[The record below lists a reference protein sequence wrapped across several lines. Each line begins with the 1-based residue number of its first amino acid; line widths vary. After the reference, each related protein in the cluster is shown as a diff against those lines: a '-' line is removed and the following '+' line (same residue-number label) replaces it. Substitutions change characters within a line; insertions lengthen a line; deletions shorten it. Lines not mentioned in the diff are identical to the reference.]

1 MNTHARSPRTW
12 LSGCLLALLLGL
24 GLGPGHAQ
32 SQESYSEAEL
42 ASLLAPIALY
52 PDALLSQILMAS
64 TYPLEVVEAAR
75 WSRRNPGL
83 EGSAAVD
90 ALADMD
96 WDPSVK
102 ALVAFPR
109 VIQQMSEDLTWTRQV
124 GDAFLLQE
132 EDVADMVQELRQRA
146 YDAGHLADREHI
158 RVVRERE
165 IIYIEPASPRIVYV
179 PYYQPTVVYGGWW
192 WPAYAPVYWGPP
204 YGYSVSIGIT
214 WMSGVPVSRSFFYS
228 GFNWSHR
235 HVVIIHHYDHRTR
248 HVIPAGHRWRH
259 DPWHRRG
266 VAYRHHTVHQR
277 YDERHDG
284 FRSRAERPG
293 GISVPHDTRRSD
305 GPPRRQAERSRDSSG
320 PARLA
325 PRSEEQQARAR
336 DWRADSDRPRT
347 ERNRDASGPTRS
359 APRSDDQY
367 ARSRDWRPDAERPR
381 TERNR
386 EAQTGQRPSLGA
398 ATTWDPEQW
407 RQQRRGSEATVQAPQ
422 DRARTGPVTPNT
434 GRSINSRDP
443 VIRHSDR
450 VREGWSREGQNRP
463 RQEAQ
468 QPSRPAW
475 NAAGETGRGQSSG
488 NPHGGREG
496 GWRGQ
501 GERPSGWQAG
511 RGDGNLGRGDASAY
525 PGPRSGQSRG
535 EGRHSFSR

>member
-1 MNTHARSPRTW
+1 MNTHRRSPAAW
-12 LSGCLLALLLGL
+12 LSACLLALLLGL
-24 GLGPGHAQ
+24 SPAHAQ
-32 SQESYSEAEL
+32 GQETYSEAEL

-90 ALADMD
+90 AVADMD

-109 VIQQMSEDLTWTRQV
+109 VIQQMSDDLTWTRQV

-146 YDAGHLADREHI
+146 YDAGHLEDREHV

-165 IIYIEPASPRIVYV
+165 IIYIEPASPRVVYV
-179 PYYQPTVVYGGWW
+179 PYYQPTIVYGGWW

-214 WMSGVPVSRSFFYS
+214 WVSGVPVSRSFFYS
-228 GFNWSHR
+228 GFNWTHR
-235 HVVIIHHYDHRTR
+235 HVVIIHHYDYRTR
-248 HVIPAGHRWRH
+248 HYVPAGHRWRH

-277 YDERHDG
+277 RSGDATAQAQRER
-284 FRSRAERPG
+284 
-293 GISVPHDTRRSD
+293 T
-305 GPPRRQAERSRDSSG
+305 
-320 PARLA
+320 
-325 PRSEEQQARAR
+325 
-336 DWRADSDRPRT
+336 
-347 ERNRDASGPTRS
+347 
-359 APRSDDQY
+359 
-367 ARSRDWRPDAERPR
+367 
-381 TERNR
+381 
-386 EAQTGQRPSLGA
+386 
-398 ATTWDPEQW
+398 
-407 RQQRRGSEATVQAPQ
+407 
-422 DRARTGPVTPNT
+422 RTGPVTDDT
-434 GRSINSRDP
+434 RRSINSRDLHQG
-443 VIRHSDR
+443 HSDR
-450 VREGWSREGQNRP
+450 IREGWSREGQNRPRQESQSRP

-475 NAAGETGRGQSSG
+475 NAAGETGRGQASG
-488 NPHGGREG
+488 NPHGGRDG

-501 GERPSGWQAG
+501 VERQSGWQAG
-511 RGDGNLGRGDASAY
+511 RGDGNLGRGEPSAH
-525 PGPRSGQSRG
+525 PRFRSGQSRG
-535 EGRHSFSR
+535 EGRHSFAR